1 MITIPAAIQGQ
12 TPIIVEQKPITDDD
26 FEGFIDTLE
35 KIVVFT
41 KRKDEKSL
49 IESFQRFGEQ
59 HLREK
64 LNRTIISRY
73 LIPYW
78 KQGRDRK
85 KRVAFVRKFWEN
97 PDSNDSDATAA
108 FKKRN
113 DHNKMQLRQVQKTL
127 KMKLTLKTDVRD
139 ETVINVVRDLIPDV
153 WKREAIKQS
162 LDKIHDMT
170 FDQRYEALMKE
181 KNMPIKQELIKMTVD
196 ELEPRPFEQYNRT
209 LIEVPPRYKEEPKP
223 TTLQQPHTKQ
233 RKNRIP
239 GAGRPP
245 INNIDANLV
254 NHEDSGD
261 GTNPSNLPDD
271 EDSVTE
277 PGTEVPTRGGR
288 GTGRGGRPPN
298 KKPGRPPSIT
308 VTNSV

>member
-153 WKREAIKQS
+153 WKREAIK
-162 LDKIHDMT
+162 
-170 FDQRYEALMKE
+170 
-181 KNMPIKQELIKMTVD
+181 
-196 ELEPRPFEQYNRT
+196 
-209 LIEVPPRYKEEPKP
+209 
-223 TTLQQPHTKQ
+223 
-233 RKNRIP
+233 
-239 GAGRPP
+239 
-245 INNIDANLV
+245 
-254 NHEDSGD
+254 
-261 GTNPSNLPDD
+261 
-271 EDSVTE
+271 
-277 PGTEVPTRGGR
+277 
-288 GTGRGGRPPN
+288 
-298 KKPGRPPSIT
+298 
-308 VTNSV
+308 